1 MFTRNMKK
9 YGRYLV
15 LTALLSLT
23 FNVADS
29 QEVERIRI
37 PELEKILNNPD
48 DRINVVNFWATWCG
62 PCVREFP
69 LFEKVAGEYKGKN
82 VRFLMI
88 SLDFPSQ
95 VEKQLIPFLEKNKA
109 TIDIAVM
116 MDVDYNAW
124 IDKVDKGWQ
133 GDIPATLVFN
143 NARNQRN
150 FHKGEIDEQGLRKLI
165 NAYL

>member
-1 MFTRNMKK
+1 MKNSA
-9 YGRYLV
+9 RYLV
-15 LTALLSLT
+15 FIVMLFII
-23 FNVADS
+23 FNIAVS
-29 QEVERIRI
+29 QEVERIKI
-37 PELEKILNNPD
+37 PELERIINNPD
-48 DRINVVNFWATWCG
+48 DRIHVLNFWATWCG

-69 LFEKVAGEYKGKN
+69 LFEKVAKEYNNKN

-95 VEKQLIPFLEKNKA
+95 IEKQLIPFLKKHN
-109 TIDIAVM
+109 TTLDIAVM

-124 IDKVDKGWQ
+124 IDKVDNSWQ

-143 NARNQRN
+143 NARKQKN

-165 NAYL
+165 EAYL

>member
-1 MFTRNMKK
+1 MNN
-9 YGRYLV
+9 YGRYIV
-15 LTALLSLT
+15 FTAMLSML
-23 FNVADS
+23 FNIAVS
-29 QEVERIRI
+29 QEVERIKI
-37 PELEKILNNPD
+37 PELERILNTPD
-48 DRINVVNFWATWCG
+48 DRIHVVNFWATWCG

-69 LFEKVAGEYKGKN
+69 LFEKVAGDYDGKK

-95 VEKQLIPFLEKNKA
+95 VEKQLIPFLKKNNS
-109 TIDIAVM
+109 TLDIAVM

-124 IDKVDKGWQ
+124 IDKVDSNWQ

-143 NARNQRN
+143 NARKQRN